1 MSADH
6 FRYLQDNA
14 DDIIP
19 VLYDHA
25 QKLAARKFGW
35 TIGKTLPLG
44 KTPEDIVTDV
54 YTSYAIGAASPDRKV
69 KGARHFDPTKDIML
83 QLKGSIRSAMW
94 ALRERASAKNEAL
107 AAPDADP
114 IEEDLAPT
122 DPLPDDLVASKDFA
136 EVAAQSLTT
145 HPTVQ
150 QKRELR
156 DLLAL
161 FDLGIIELA
170 DQARELGMTPQ
181 ATGQLRFELRQ
192 IYVGIIHALNK
203 E

>member
-1 MSADH
+1 MSVEH
-6 FRYLQDNA
+6 FRFLQDNA
-14 DDIIP
+14 NDIIP

-25 QKLAARKFGW
+25 EKLAARKFGW

-54 YTSYAIGAASPDRKV
+54 YTSYAIGAASPDRKG

-83 QLKGSIRSAMW
+83 QLKGSIRSAIW
-94 ALRERASAKNEAL
+94 ALRDRASAKNEAV
-107 AAPDADP
+107 AAPEANP
-114 IEEDLAPT
+114 IEEDLATT
-122 DPLPDDLVASKDFA
+122 DALPYDLVASKDFA
-136 EVAAQSLTT
+136 EVAAQRVKIHPSL
-145 HPTVQ
+145 Q

-156 DLLAL
+156 DLLAM
-161 FDLGIIELA
+161 FELGITELA
-170 DQARELGMTPQ
+170 DQARELGMSLE

-192 IYVGIIHALNK
+192 IYARVIQALNK